1 MLIVGF
7 QGGSGG
13 GGGGTV
19 TGVTGDVVGA
29 GTGVIGTTLEK
40 IDGAALPSPPTT
52 GAPERGRP

>member
-7 QGGSGG
+7 QG
-13 GGGGTV
+13 
-19 TGVTGDVVGA
+19 

>member
-19 TGVTGDVVGA
+19 TGITDDVVGA
-29 GTGVIGTTLEK
+29 GTGVIGTMLIRLTPNE
-40 IDGAALPSPPTT
+40 
-52 GAPERGRP
+52 